1 MRFLDVARVF
11 DRVEATSGRLEM
23 ISILSEFFAG
33 VPPKDLRNVI
43 YLSSGRLH
51 PEFDP
56 REFGMA
62 DKMVIRAI

>member
-1 MRFLDVARVF
+1 MRFLDVARTF
-11 DRVEATSGRLEM
+11 DKVESTSGRLDM
-23 ISILSEFFAG
+23 IAILSEFFRE

-43 YLSSGRLH
+43 YLASGRLH

-62 DKMVIRAI
+62 DKLVIRAI